1 MLQPKSAILIVP
13 YIESQESEAYQTV
26 EKIFRLDISVDN
38 ILGVKILQ
46 SLAHLPYV
54 VSCN

>member
-13 YIESQESEAYQTV
+13 YIECQESEAYQAV
-26 EKIFRLDISVDN
+26 EKIFRLNVSVNN

-46 SLAHLPYV
+46 SLAHLPDV